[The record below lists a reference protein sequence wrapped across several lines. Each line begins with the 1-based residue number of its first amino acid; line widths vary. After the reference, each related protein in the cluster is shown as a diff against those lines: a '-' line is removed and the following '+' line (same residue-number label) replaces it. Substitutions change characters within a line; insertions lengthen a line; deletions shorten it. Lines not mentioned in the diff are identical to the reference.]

1 MSIDINAFR
10 LIANQSPDKFVYAQD
25 DTLKASHSDTSH
37 DAHTYRAATNAFLK
51 ACVDHYGSQMGS
63 AIVRFLQD
71 DIEGG
76 KPLTARKIKALVEF
90 ADEKMGSATKVDVG
104 GKEVELEKIGTD
116 SMSRVGFSRESKI
129 AKAKAGQQTSS
140 AATLAAFKFGADGK
154 VDLNAM
160 LRHLFTFRAYIDREI
175 DAHAVPKPSDVKR
188 FEKWMFTAVD
198 AMDNNELSAVYQGL
212 ISKQTD
218 TFKKELVRIINHP
231 DAKASVRTL
240 AEQAFADISRI
251 EAMVVSEISRRMILD
266 RTPDA
271 EKAGVPSLMQR
282 YVGENA
288 NPANHYAGERD
299 MSTVNLAI
307 VASKAG
313 KGSNL
318 SKTADAKTDAMFKSH
333 GMGEVDSKDAHLVNT
348 FESKELQGRD
358 VLGTDELRYRNVVEK
373 CFFPEYGTKPLQG
386 RDRPVYG
393 ALNTP
398 KLTSG
403 GADTVLETYGKV
415 VVVLRPHVKQNCTYS
430 LDDSFLSVRVSFPAE
445 KRAEMEEAL
454 VAAFASRLEDPAAVL
469 AELRDP
475 ESDIH
480 QRLDTF
486 YTRYGAGSANL
497 GAKKLDQIVNQV
509 TKFLNKHL
517 KVVEVKAGEAKKD
530 NAKIGENDVETYF
543 LEHHALK
550 KETQSLV
557 AGYDN
562 IENLLAQE
570 SDFTALSMGVATL
583 RSQENPK
590 SPCDFTGHTYI
601 EAQFHGPVILDR
613 DVEEIRIDLAEMTN
627 YFLEEFDKLP
637 AEDKAALNKREW
649 VEAQGR
655 EAIAEIRKDTKNAPF
670 KVTFYN
676 SQETFNTESTR
687 LISAREVQ
695 EKEAI
700 GHLKDDLV
708 ALGQAFMGDRFGEIR
723 EQVINSMSE
732 NPKGYRHIKTIVGED
747 LSRIPDWIMEA
758 AKAQMSKLIE
768 KFGTDTSIYS
778 EEQVHKFLANRLFK
792 FLCILDDSMA
802 HMDEVGFTDPGK
814 REALLKEIV
823 RMEVLREGH

>member
-1 MSIDINAFR
+1 MNYDKNFCLSSYIAFR
-10 LIANQSPDKFVYAQD
+10 YIWRD
-25 DTLKASHSDTSH
+25 DMDFA
-37 DAHTYRAATNAFLK
+37 
-51 ACVDHYGSQMGS
+51 
-63 AIVRFLQD
+63 
-71 DIEGG
+71 EG
-76 KPLTARKIKALVEF
+76 LHHR
-90 ADEKMGSATKVDVG
+90 
-104 GKEVELEKIGTD
+104 
-116 SMSRVGFSRESKI
+116 
-129 AKAKAGQQTSS
+129 
-140 AATLAAFKFGADGK
+140 
-154 VDLNAM
+154 
-160 LRHLFTFRAYIDREI
+160 LFTPVPEAERIPVASASDIDREI

-231 DAKASVRTL
+231 DAKVTVRTL

-266 RTPDA
+266 QTPDA

-288 NPANHYAGERD
+288 NPANHYAGESD

-333 GMGEVDSKDAHLVNT
+333 GMGAVDSKKIGDMLRAQELTINMKFTTLMGYSRTGAKSPSLFKRPDAHLVNT

-486 YTRYGAGSANL
+486 YTR
-497 GAKKLDQIVNQV
+497 
-509 TKFLNKHL
+509 T
-517 KVVEVKAGEAKKD
+517 
-530 NAKIGENDVETYF
+530 
-543 LEHHALK
+543 
-550 KETQSLV
+550 
-557 AGYDN
+557 
-562 IENLLAQE
+562 
-570 SDFTALSMGVATL
+570 
-583 RSQENPK
+583 
-590 SPCDFTGHTYI
+590 
-601 EAQFHGPVILDR
+601 
-613 DVEEIRIDLAEMTN
+613 
-627 YFLEEFDKLP
+627 
-637 AEDKAALNKREW
+637 
-649 VEAQGR
+649 
-655 EAIAEIRKDTKNAPF
+655 
-670 KVTFYN
+670 
-676 SQETFNTESTR
+676 
-687 LISAREVQ
+687 
-695 EKEAI
+695 
-700 GHLKDDLV
+700 
-708 ALGQAFMGDRFGEIR
+708 
-723 EQVINSMSE
+723 
-732 NPKGYRHIKTIVGED
+732 
-747 LSRIPDWIMEA
+747 SRW
-758 AKAQMSKLIE
+758 S
-768 KFGTDTSIYS
+768 
-778 EEQVHKFLANRLFK
+778 R
-792 FLCILDDSMA
+792 
-802 HMDEVGFTDPGK
+802 
-814 REALLKEIV
+814 
-823 RMEVLREGH
+823 